1 MYNMGI
7 ISLKVFK
14 KQTPKKYVFRKN
26 MTNPEVIAAIFEALQ
41 QKFWP
46 KGFIPPLE
54 SSRTVPNENVCLHC
68 TAGSNSAEVL

>member
-14 KQTPKKYVFRKN
+14 KQTPKKYVFRQN
-26 MTNPEVIAAIFEALQ
+26 MTNPVIIVAIFEALQ

-54 SSRTVPNENVCLHC
+54 
-68 TAGSNSAEVL
+68 G